1 MVRSAHGRSEHGLS
15 MIGFLLTAAV
25 VVAIAM
31 VGFRVTPAY
40 IEYYAVQRAMQET
53 LNNAR
58 DLSNVAQFRKELDGR
73 LGVNYVDSISASD
86 IKLTKQNNAIVATA
100 SWDRKL
106 HIVGNAF
113 ILLEFE
119 AEATR

>member
-1 MVRSAHGRSEHGLS
+1 MG
-15 MIGFLLTAAV
+15 T
-25 VVAIAM
+25 
-31 VGFRVTPAY
+31 
-40 IEYYAVQRAMQET
+40 
-53 LNNAR
+53 
-58 DLSNVAQFRKELDGR
+58 DRKELDGR

-86 IKLTKQNNAIVATA
+86 IKLTKQNNSIVATA